1 MKLILIV
8 IMILFLSCE
17 NKEKLA
23 SPDDAIDTVGID
35 TSLFPPHVPTMP
47 NFSDIELNIVGNK
60 ILVYPENARRN
71 NIEGIVRI
79 NFWILNGKVISAI
92 ISESSG
98 NAELDSSVIKYARLL
113 SFTNID
119 SLLPLSLPFEFKL
132 IH

>member
-1 MKLILIV
+1 
-8 IMILFLSCE
+8 MILFLSCE

-35 TSLFPPHVPTMP
+35 TSLFPPPDYSIPDVPTMP